1 MVFVLEMALFLF
13 PAFLFLTRRVQDSR
27 TRVLG
32 AFLTVV
38 GCSLWRI
45 DAFLTCYNAGESWT
59 YWPSLGEITVTVGM
73 AAFGVAV
80 FIAVSKL
87 FPVVEV
93 REPTP
98 PG

>member
-1 MVFVLEMALFLF
+1 
-13 PAFLFLTRRVQDSR
+13 
-27 TRVLG
+27 
-32 AFLTVV
+32 VV

-59 YWPSLGEITVTVGM
+59 YWPSLGEIAVTVGM

-93 REPTP
+93 RETGVTTPRAPPATP
-98 PG
+98 PGT